1 MKNPLKGKR
10 SISTRTGDGGTTYC
24 GETVFKNHPRI
35 EALGCLDE
43 LGSMLGVSRSIV
55 GWNHFEPC
63 DGNKIYK
70 LLLAI
75 QTRLFA
81 AGAILVAPIAT
92 GDKISQKDI
101 DELDRLIS
109 LFEKEYDIPNGFI
122 IPGGE
127 GLKITQHASFID
139 VSRSICRRLERN
151 VISVKCEMSE
161 KSHDLDIL
169 IKWVNRLSDV
179 LWLLA
184 RVIES
189 EQNSYLLYTDFS
201 AKKLDYGF

>member
-1 MKNPLKGKR
+1 MKSPSKDKR

-24 GETVFKNHPRI
+24 GETVLKNHPRI

-43 LGSMLGVSRSIV
+43 LCSMLGVSRVIV
-55 GWNHFEPC
+55 GWNNLELC
-63 DGNKIYK
+63 DGNKVYK

-81 AGAILVAPIAT
+81 AGKILVAPIII

-101 DELDRLIS
+101 DELDRLVS

-127 GLKITQHASFID
+127 GLKITQPASFID

-151 VISVKCEMSE
+151 IISVKCEMSE
-161 KSHDLDIL
+161 KMNDLDIL

-184 RVIES
+184 RIIEDS
-189 EQNSYLLYTDFS
+189 SYLLYTDFS
-201 AKKLDYGF
+201 SKKLDYGF